1 MAEEKE
7 KGDTKKAK
15 INMIGLSEVHR
26 LTKLPK
32 K

>member
-7 KGDTKKAK
+7 KSDTKKAK
-15 INMIGLSEVHR
+15 INMVGLSEVHR
-26 LTKLPK
+26 LQKPK